1 MSKRLDLQVVVSGVL
16 DGTLQSA
23 IQNAT
28 GMLNRLKGAS
38 RGRMNFNT
46 DSLSRALTELQK
58 IQAGAGAVEQ
68 AIAEGESSKR
78 RKRYKRKKIWRRH
91 TTRTMMHRPIL
102 ITRGTT
108 CQTRSRRRRASCNRA
123 Q

>member
-1 MSKRLDLQVVVSGVL
+1 MKRAPWSEDMMKTPFRGEEMSKRLDLQVVVSGVL

-38 RGRMNFNT
+38 KGRMNFNT

-58 IQAGAGAVEQ
+58 IQAGAEESTSLQSRTTLGASV
-68 AIAEGESSKR
+68 
-78 RKRYKRKKIWRRH
+78 
-91 TTRTMMHRPIL
+91 
-102 ITRGTT
+102 
-108 CQTRSRRRRASCNRA
+108 
-123 Q
+123 